1 MVNDSGARSGATGGK
16 AAPESEADALIAEL
30 AESTPEAVQ
39 KMRASTR
46 LSIRAKVVVEAASL
60 SHRDGKKLQGVT
72 GDISTGGTQ
81 ILVSRP
87 LGIGDVYQ
95 LAFDREAVDI
105 PPVYAVCLR
114 GRQVRPDAFE
124 AGLRFLEPVTL
135 PDPEGNSKRSL
146 L

>member
-1 MVNDSGARSGATGGK
+1 MVKQPNNK
-16 AAPESEADALIAEL
+16 AGIAPEAESLIDEL
-30 AESTPEAVQ
+30 AASTPEAVQ

-46 LSIRAKVVVEAASL
+46 LSIRAKVTIEPASL
-60 SHRDGKKLQGVT
+60 SHRDGRKLQGVT

-81 ILVSRP
+81 ILLPKP
-87 LGIGDVYQ
+87 LQIGDVYQ
-95 LAFDREAVDI
+95 IEFDRELI
-105 PPVYAVCLR
+105 ELPPIYAICLR

-135 PDPEGNSKRSL
+135 PTQGDQTPRSL